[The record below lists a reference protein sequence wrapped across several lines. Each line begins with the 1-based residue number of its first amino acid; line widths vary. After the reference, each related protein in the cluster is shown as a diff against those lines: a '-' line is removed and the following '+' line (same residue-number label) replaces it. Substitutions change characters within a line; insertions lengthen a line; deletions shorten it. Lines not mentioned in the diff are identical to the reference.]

1 MKASNNNARKLSR
14 PVTIEDVC
22 SRLAEFRSPAAAEA
36 QRAHL
41 AKPDDVYIS
50 TYSKSG
56 TTWMQQIVHQLRS
69 GCSTDFE
76 EISCVVPWLESAVDM
91 GIDPHAEQPYQ
102 FRAFKSHLLYRD
114 LPKGGRYITVF
125 RRPENVLSS
134 FYRFFEGWWF
144 EKGSISIDEFAS
156 VLYLQ
161 GSASGR
167 HWDHIIDWWQ
177 KIDNDDTLI
186 LCYEDMLQAPDK
198 TVEVVADF
206 LGLDLDDSTLAA
218 AKRNSS
224 REYMLKHKHQFDE
237 HVLRQKRDHVWGLPA
252 GGGSGKVA
260 GTQDA
265 VAPSAATL
273 QALKG
278 TWNDSVGRV
287 LGFDNYHA
295 LRCAL
300 PNILNVDRSA

>member
-1 MKASNNNARKLSR
+1 MSTASNLSR

-22 SRLAEFRSPAAAEA
+22 SRLANFRSPEA
-36 QRAHL
+36 VKAQLTHR

-69 GCSTDFE
+69 DCSTDFE
-76 EISCVVPWLESAVDM
+76 EISCVVPWLESAIDM
-91 GIDPHAEQPYQ
+91 GIDPHAEQPYR
-102 FRAFKSHLLYRD
+102 FRAFKSHLLYKD

-125 RRPENVLSS
+125 RCPEKVLSS
-134 FYRFFEGWWF
+134 FFRFFEGWWF

-156 VLYLQ
+156 VLYIK
-161 GSASGR
+161 GSAAGR
-167 HWDHIIDWWQ
+167 HWDHLIDWWQ
-177 KIDNDDTLI
+177 KIESEDTLI

-198 TVEVVADF
+198 TVEVVASF
-206 LGLDLDDSTLAA
+206 LGYDLDRSTLEL

-224 REYMLKHKHQFDE
+224 RDYMLKHKHQFDE
-237 HVLRQKRDHVWGLPA
+237 HVLRRERDHVWGLPS

-260 GTQDA
+260 DA
-265 VAPSAATL
+265 AETVAPSAATL
-273 QALKG
+273 QALEE
-278 TWNDSVGRV
+278 TWNEKVGRT
-287 LGFDNYHA
+287 LGFENYHA

-300 PNILNVDRSA
+300 PNLLGVDRTA

>member
-1 MKASNNNARKLSR
+1 MKNKKNNARALSR
-14 PVTIEDVC
+14 PVNIEDVC
-22 SRLAEFRSPAAAEA
+22 SRLADFRSPAAAEA
-36 QRAHL
+36 QLAHR
-41 AKPDDVYIS
+41 AKPDDVYIA

-69 GCSTDFE
+69 DCSTDFE

-91 GIDPHAEQPYQ
+91 GIDPHAEQPYP
-102 FRAFKSHLLYRD
+102 FRVFKSHLLYKD
-114 LPKGGRYITVF
+114 LPKGARYITVF
-125 RRPENVLSS
+125 RQPEKVLSS

-167 HWDHIIDWWQ
+167 HWDHLIDWWQ
-177 KIDNDDTLI
+177 KIDSDDTLI
-186 LCYEDMLQAPDK
+186 LCYEDMLQASDK
-198 TVEVVADF
+198 TVEVVAEF
-206 LGLDLDDSTLAA
+206 LELDLDDATLEL
-218 AKRNSS
+218 AKKNSS

-237 HVLRQKRDHVWGLPA
+237 HVLRHRRDHVWGLPS

-260 GTQDA
+260 DA
-265 VAPSAATL
+265 AVVVAPSAATL
-273 QALKG
+273 QALED
-278 TWNDSVGRV
+278 TWTESVGRV
-287 LGFDNYHA
+287 LGFENYHA

-300 PNILNVDRSA
+300 PNILNVDRTA